1 MPHFVRCI
9 DGHVFDAGMARVCP
23 VCGAVVEFTESVDPT
38 SPGTPI
44 ADGTGVAA
52 SAMLRAPVLGAVA
65 AGVLCV
71 GIAALFFA
79 LRETRPATT
88 NNSVSAPAAA
98 SLTTQQL
105 GDPLQMALFVTRMLT
120 AFDQKHYADALSQ
133 AEALATNNNPVGMR
147 VKAEIL
153 LDGLAGRKD
162 PVQARALLT
171 RAINL
176 GDPSSALSLARLSEQ
191 GIGGPQNSSD
201 TRFLYLEAA
210 QGNVPGADAE
220 LVRLHPDNA
229 RFMTVMQ
236 AYRTV
241 MTSAPTAKETLKAA
255 SVLTGL
261 SQGGSTPATCLSAW
275 LIPKYLANGWVVADN
290 FKGSPQGES
299 AEAVQY
305 RSFSYG
311 ADRADPWCEWGM
323 AMLAAK
329 GIPGHPKDLVTANV
343 FYRLAVM
350 NSQLGSSLDQAKQ
363 ELAAV
368 EGQMTP
374 AEKAQADNLLS
385 GVVDDILAAAPAN
398 SAAAPAPAAAAGNSE
413 ANSNTA
419 PPAAAPVPQIDIGD
433 AIASALKVAQVNA
446 LYRQGNYGQTADLAR
461 ELAAENNPLGAYALG
476 VMLKSGT
483 IGTQDLAAARKQFV
497 TSARLGDS
505 FGALEAARM
514 LEQGAGGP
522 QDIDGAKAFYLF
534 AARSGNADADAALAR
549 LNMSDQ
555 RGLTI
560 FQANDNLI
568 AGKDIDESW
577 KRINEMIA
585 AHSAPAMCL
594 AGWLYGG
601 GHSTPRDFQ
610 QALELLHAGSKT
622 NYPTCTWGL
631 SRMVSSGLPNLPR
644 SLVQADVLLH
654 LTEGGVSQERLPTVK
669 SEIAEL
675 EKQMSDTDKAKA
687 ETMLQNGTV
696 QDAAKN

>member
-1 MPHFVRCI
+1 MAHFIRCI
-9 DGHVFDAGMARVCP
+9 DGHVFDAGTATVCP
-23 VCGAVVEFTESVDPT
+23 ICGAVVEFTESVDPT

-52 SAMLRAPVLGAVA
+52 SAMLRTPVLGAVA
-65 AGVLCV
+65 AGLLCV
-71 GIAALFFA
+71 GIAAVFFA

-88 NNSVSAPAAA
+88 STAAA
-98 SLTTQQL
+98 SLTAQQL

-120 AFDQKHYADALSQ
+120 AFDQKHYGYALSQ
-133 AEALATNNNPVGMR
+133 AEALAANNNPVGMR
-147 VKAEIL
+147 VEAQII
-153 LDGLAGRKD
+153 LDGLADRKD

-171 RAINL
+171 SAINL

-255 SVLTGL
+255 SILNAL
-261 SQGGSTPATCLSAW
+261 SEGGSTPAICLSSF
-275 LIPKYLANGWVVADN
+275 LMPKAAANGWIVVDN
-290 FKGSPQGES
+290 FKSFSQGES
-299 AEAVQY
+299 VQALQY
-305 RSFSYG
+305 KSFSYG

-385 GVVDDILAAAPAN
+385 GVVDDISAAAPAN
-398 SAAAPAPAAAAGNSE
+398 SVAATAPAAASVNSE

-419 PPAAAPVPQIDIGD
+419 PPAAAPVPQTDIGD

-497 TSARLGDS
+497 TSARLGNS

-522 QDIDGAKAFYLF
+522 QDIDGTKAFYLF

-568 AGKDIDESW
+568 AGKDIDKSW

-585 AHSAPAMCL
+585 AHSSPAVCL

-669 SEIAEL
+669 SEIVEL